1 MPVVPA
7 VRKQPLTGT
16 TQQSKVAPTRTI
28 DRKKL
33 LSIAE
38 LRGRGWTDAAIKKF
52 APHPDDTRPN
62 PYYKCA
68 APMKFYLIARVKRI
82 ELRKTWIAWT
92 AGSADSMQSSATAVS
107 TKEQKLQEYVDAIE
121 IVVPEMGTDVL
132 TSRAIQHYNAWWT
145 GTEKRAHDSDSQD
158 FLDRIS
164 VNYLRHELTSYE
176 EHLDEIA
183 GKTGAKEARIDLS
196 EKVYDAIGDA
206 YPDLWF
212 ECQEQLKR
220 RMQEYRD
227 QM

>member
-1 MPVVPA
+1 MQTNQ
-7 VRKQPLTGT
+7 KE
-16 TQQSKVAPTRTI
+16 KHI
-28 DRKKL
+28 DRTKL
-33 LSIAE
+33 FTVSE
-38 LRGRGWTDAAIKKF
+38 LKYRGWTDTDIKRF
-52 APHPDDTRPN
+52 APEHDDIRPN
-62 PYYKCA
+62 PKYQCA
-68 APMKFYLIARVKRI
+68 APMKLYLRARVRRI
-82 ELRKTWIAWT
+82 ELRKTWIAWK
-92 AGSADSMQSSATAVS
+92 AGSAVRKQSAAAAVS

-121 IVVPEMGTDVL
+121 IVVPEMGTDEL

-196 EKVYDAIGDA
+196 GKVYDAIGDA